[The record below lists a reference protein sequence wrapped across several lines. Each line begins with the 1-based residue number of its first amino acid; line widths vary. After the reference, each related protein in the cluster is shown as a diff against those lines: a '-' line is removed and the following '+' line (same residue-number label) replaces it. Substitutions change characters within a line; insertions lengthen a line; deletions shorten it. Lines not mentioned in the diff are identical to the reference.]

1 MSDIVE
7 SIVHDIENLL
17 PFDPREDAI
26 EGLAHAY
33 DIQKKVTAALLD
45 RHPGRHIAGYKIA
58 FNRPSSMDYYGLS
71 EPCYAPLFSDQI
83 HVGSATVPFGLFR
96 DPVIEPEIA
105 IRLSSSL
112 TGSEDDG
119 GVEAAI
125 GALLPAIE
133 VMDVRGAFARDPS
146 AAAAVAQRIHGEG
159 AVIGEAEG
167 VRAVDAADVVAR
179 LRVDGETQGE
189 AKGAAPQTPT
199 EALAWL
205 SRRLAADGLPLEAGM
220 IVLTGAHLPGFALTR
235 PCAVSVDIAPLGTV
249 SLRLEGS

>member
-7 SIVHDIENLL
+7 SIVRDIEGLL

-26 EGLAHAY
+26 HGLAHAY
-33 DIQKKVTAALLD
+33 DIQKKVTAALLL
-45 RHPGRHIAGYKIA
+45 RHPGRRIAGYKIA

-83 HVGSATVPFGLFR
+83 HVGRAIVPFDMFR
-96 DPVIEPEIA
+96 DAVIEPEIA
-105 IRLSSSL
+105 IRLSSPL

-119 GVEAAI
+119 RIDAAI

-133 VMDVRGAFARDPS
+133 IMDVRGAFARDPS
-146 AAAAVAQRIHGEG
+146 AAAAIAQRIHAEG
-159 AVIGEAEG
+159 AVIGEAG
-167 VRAVDAADVVAR
+167 SRSAIDVADVVAR
-179 LRVDGETQGE
+179 LQVDGRTQGE

-199 EALAWL
+199 GALAWL

-220 IVLTGAHLPGFALTR
+220 IVLTGTHLPGFALKK
-235 PCAVSVDIAPLGTV
+235 PCAVTVEIAPLGSV
-249 SLRLEGS
+249 SLSLQAS

>member
-26 EGLAHAY
+26 EGLTHAY

-45 RHPGRHIAGYKIA
+45 RHPGRRIAGYKIA
-58 FNRPSSMDYYGLS
+58 FNRRSSLDYYGLS

-83 HVGSATVPFGLFR
+83 HVGSATLPFGLFR

-112 TGSEDDG
+112 AGIEDDG

-133 VMDVRGAFARDPS
+133 IMDPRGAFARDPS
-146 AAAAVAQRIHGEG
+146 AAAAIAQRVHAEG
-159 AVIGEAEG
+159 AVIGEAG
-167 VRAVDAADVVAR
+167 SRRAVDIADVVAR
-179 LRVDGETQGE
+179 LRVDGETRGE

-220 IVLTGAHLPGFALTR
+220 IVLTGTHLPGFALTK
-235 PCAVSVDIAPLGTV
+235 PSSVTVEIAPLGIV
-249 SLRLEGS
+249 SLSLRGS